1 MLPAKDKKTNT
12 PKDPNISKPSP
23 TVIKNFNAV
32 TLRANIDTTL
42 VSQYIRSNF
51 QDSKKNL
58 WFGTLS
64 EGVVNYDAKR
74 VHGMMQWNLKKSM
87 TTVLTYK
94 ETKIGTLYLTL
105 KQTKLSMLDF
115 EYYPL
120 KPGIDSVLLKY

>member
-1 MLPAKDKKTNT
+1 MIKNKILLLSCLTFMLPTKDKKTNT

-64 EGVVNYDAKR
+64 EGVVN
-74 VHGMMQWNLKKSM
+74 
-87 TTVLTYK
+87 
-94 ETKIGTLYLTL
+94 
-105 KQTKLSMLDF
+105 
-115 EYYPL
+115 
-120 KPGIDSVLLKY
+120 